1 MSQKKITMQ
10 VIADTVGV
18 SKYVVSKT
26 LNNKL
31 GVSEATRQKILF
43 TAKQLGY
50 SKDGQSDPLPQS
62 TAIENGY
69 ILVVLPNYQYQS
81 ISYTYWGAVFQGISL
96 GIQNEKAGM
105 VVITSEM
112 DLSKKVDVT
121 NLLGIITVG
130 TLDEQTL
137 LSLSEYSLPI
147 VMLDHEGRIVRADS
161 IFMDNRDG
169 IERMTDHLIGLGHT
183 RITFIGETSYS
194 QSFYD
199 RWLGFRTA
207 MEREKLSIASH
218 NSDLLSI
225 PYNDDMELTLQEHFN
240 RIGIES
246 PTFPTAFVCAND
258 HIARR
263 VIQLLKKN
271 GLTCPIDVSVT
282 GFDSLDEDQSASP
295 TLTTVQVLK
304 QVIGRRA
311 VDRLIWRIQHKD
323 YPPEKILISG
333 DMLLRESIDVPKNDE
348 HQLIVFYFSNK
359 AFTFRNVSDMFIN
372 NNNLNNKNNKSS
384 GEDLQC
390 YVVHENH

>member
-1 MSQKKITMQ
+1 MQFVSQKKITMQ

-333 DMLLRESIDVPKNDE
+333 DMLLRESIDVPK
-348 HQLIVFYFSNK
+348 K
-359 AFTFRNVSDMFIN
+359 R
-372 NNNLNNKNNKSS
+372 
-384 GEDLQC
+384 
-390 YVVHENH
+390 